1 MHFQGDAAALHVSSV
16 HTAYCC
22 RNEVLQAPRRL
33 RRQCASYA
41 CFHATTV
48 SWPLRCLHSVDHR
61 KTKFKCTLEVLI
73 SDVGQIFLPRTA
85 RFSHEPTTEL
95 LVQSMFWLQSSES
108 FGYAANMGFQV
119 QSCLVWGQPEDTS
132 LRSVMPQPLPIEA

>member
-1 MHFQGDAAALHVSSV
+1 MCLAVYILRTAAGMKCSKPPVGSGGSALLMLASMQ
-16 HTAYCC
+16 
-22 RNEVLQAPRRL
+22 LQ
-33 RRQCASYA
+33 
-41 CFHATTV
+41 
-48 SWPLRCLHSVDHR
+48 SVDHYGVSTVLITA
-61 KTKFKCTLEVLI
+61 KPSSNAQVLI